1 MLKQN
6 NYIKQ
11 IIENKSEKG
20 GFIKQES
27 EIYKEFEEFCQREDK
42 DSSER
47 IITFTPYSEPQN
59 EDAPEYNSF
68 AAKSAPGVTNIQKES
83 FFIFPEKDIALKL
96 NKKND
101 KETFAS
107 IIATN
112 DFDSKDTILYCNDLN
127 KYFLP
132 DNHNE
137 FHLGNLNN
145 FDTSKMLFSS
155 ISPFGSIEISY
166 SGEGYKLNSQSD
178 FLKIKDIIINQ
189 FDVEIELE
197 SEIELRAAKI
207 IIGDYIDFLKIQE
220 GKIVISKVILS
231 GFFKIVLY

>member
-11 IIENKSEKG
+11 IIENKLEKE

-27 EIYKEFEEFCQREDK
+27 ELYKEFEEFCQSEDK

-47 IITFTPYSEPQN
+47 IITFRLYSELQN

-83 FFIFPEKDIALKL
+83 FFIFPENDIALKL

-107 IIATN
+107 IIAMN
-112 DFDSKDTILYCNDLN
+112 DFDTKDTILYCNDLN
-127 KYFLP
+127 KYFFP

-137 FHLGNLNN
+137 FYLGNLNN
-145 FDTSKMLFSS
+145 FDTGKMMFSA
-155 ISPFGSIEISY
+155 ISPFGSIDISY

-178 FLKIKDIIINQ
+178 FLKIKDTIINQ
-189 FDVEIELE
+189 FDVEIVLE
-197 SEIELRAAKI
+197 SKIELRAAKI
-207 IIGDYIDFLKIQE
+207 VIGDYIDFLEIRE
-220 GKIVISKVILS
+220 GKIIISKVILS